1 MTRRE
6 DTTVDSFFY
15 CFGQGVKNIIRNR
28 LFSIASIAT
37 MTVCIFLFGIM
48 YFMLVNVQF
57 NLLELENDVGA
68 TVFFREGITEQE
80 LVDLKNKIVELDGV
94 RRIEYISADE
104 AWTKFKESHFSNE
117 DSDML
122 KSFGDDNPLANSASF
137 EVYFHSA
144 EDQLDAVEAIRAMEA
159 DGVRYVNNAEDLVR
173 SLTSLNRGFSIAA
186 IVLIVLLLAIA
197 LFLISTTVSI
207 GVSIRAR
214 EIQIQSLIGATDL
227 FIRGPFLVEGIL
239 IGLLGAAIPLSV
251 LYGLYYKMV
260 QLVST
265 KLGILGAVNFVDVN
279 EVFAVLAPLSACIGI
294 GIGFFGSYLT
304 LNKELRKFRKL

>member
-1 MTRRE
+1 M
-6 DTTVDSFFY
+6 DSFFY

-48 YFMLVNVQF
+48 YFMLVNVQY
-57 NLLELENDVGA
+57 NMLELENDVGA

-80 LVDLKNKIVELDGV
+80 LVDLKNKIVAIDGV

-104 AWTKFKESHFSNE
+104 AWTKFRETHFSDK

-144 EDQLDAVEAIRAMEA
+144 EDQLDAVEAIRALEPE
-159 DGVRYVNNAEDLVR
+159 GVRYVNNAEDLVR
-173 SLTSLNRGFSIAA
+173 SLTSLNRGFSLAA
-186 IVLIVLLLAIA
+186 IILIVLLLAIA

-207 GVSIRAR
+207 GVSVRAR

-227 FIRGPFLVEGIL
+227 FIRGPFLVEGSL

-265 KLGILGAVNFVDVN
+265 KLGILGAINFVDVN
-279 EVFAVLAPLSACIGI
+279 EVFAVLGPLSACIGI
-294 GIGFFGSYLT
+294 GIGFFGSYIT
-304 LNKELRKFRKL
+304 LNRELRKFRKL

>member
-1 MTRRE
+1 
-6 DTTVDSFFY
+6 
-15 CFGQGVKNIIRNR
+15 
-28 LFSIASIAT
+28 
-37 MTVCIFLFGIM
+37 M

-80 LVDLKNKIVELDGV
+80 LVDLKHKIVELDGV

-227 FIRGPFLVEGIL
+227 FIRGPFLVEGSL

>member
-1 MTRRE
+1 M
-6 DTTVDSFFY
+6 DSFFY

-48 YFMLVNVQF
+48 YFMLVNVQY
-57 NLLELENDVGA
+57 NMLELENDVGA

-80 LVDLKNKIVELDGV
+80 LVDLKNKIVAIDGV
-94 RRIEYISADE
+94 RRIEYISAEE
-104 AWTKFKESHFSNE
+104 AWTKFKETHFSDK

-144 EDQLDAVEAIRAMEA
+144 EDQLEAVEAIRALEPE
-159 DGVRYVNNAEDLVR
+159 GVRYVNNAEDLVR
-173 SLTSLNRGFSIAA
+173 SLTSLNRGFSLAA
-186 IVLIVLLLAIA
+186 IILIVLLLAIA

-207 GVSIRAR
+207 GVSVRAR

-227 FIRGPFLVEGIL
+227 FIRGPFLVEGSL

-265 KLGILGAVNFVDVN
+265 KLGILGAINFVDVN
-279 EVFAVLAPLSACIGI
+279 EVFAVLGPLSACIGI
-294 GIGFFGSYLT
+294 GIGFFGSYIT
-304 LNKELRKFRKL
+304 LNRELRKFRKL

>member
-1 MTRRE
+1 M
-6 DTTVDSFFY
+6 DSFFY

-48 YFMLVNVQF
+48 YFMLVNVQY
-57 NLLELENDVGA
+57 NMLELENDVGA

-80 LVDLKNKIVELDGV
+80 LVDLKNKIVAIDGV

-104 AWTKFKESHFSNE
+104 AWTKFRETHFSDK

-144 EDQLDAVEAIRAMEA
+144 EDQLDAVEAIRALEP

-173 SLTSLNRGFSIAA
+173 SLTSLNRGFSLAA
-186 IVLIVLLLAIA
+186 IILIVLLLAIA

-207 GVSIRAR
+207 GVSVRAR

-227 FIRGPFLVEGIL
+227 FIRGPFLVEGSL

-265 KLGILGAVNFVDVN
+265 KLGILGAINFVDVN
-279 EVFAVLAPLSACIGI
+279 EVFAVLGPLSACIGI
-294 GIGFFGSYLT
+294 GIGFFGSYIT
-304 LNKELRKFRKL
+304 LNRELRKFRKL

>member
-48 YFMLVNVQF
+48 YFMLVNVQY
-57 NLLELENDVGA
+57 NMLELENDVGA

-80 LVDLKNKIVELDGV
+80 LVDLKNKIVAIDGV

-104 AWTKFKESHFSNE
+104 AWTKFRETHFSDK

-144 EDQLDAVEAIRAMEA
+144 EDQLDAVEAIRALEPE
-159 DGVRYVNNAEDLVR
+159 GVRYVNNAEDLVR
-173 SLTSLNRGFSIAA
+173 SLTSLNRGFSLAA
-186 IVLIVLLLAIA
+186 IILIVLLLAIA

-207 GVSIRAR
+207 GVSVRAR

-227 FIRGPFLVEGIL
+227 FIRGPFLVEGSL

-265 KLGILGAVNFVDVN
+265 KLGILGAINFVDVN
-279 EVFAVLAPLSACIGI
+279 EVFAVLGPLSACIGI
-294 GIGFFGSYLT
+294 GIGFFGSYIT
-304 LNKELRKFRKL
+304 LNRELRKFRKL